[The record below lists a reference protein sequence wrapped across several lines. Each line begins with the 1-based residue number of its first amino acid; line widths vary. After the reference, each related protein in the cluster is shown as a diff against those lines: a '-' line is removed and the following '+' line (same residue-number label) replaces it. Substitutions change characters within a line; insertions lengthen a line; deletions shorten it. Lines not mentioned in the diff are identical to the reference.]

1 MTSSSHAGRVAV
13 VTGASRGIGRA
24 VALDLARQGAHV
36 VAISRTTGGLEELD
50 DEIRAVGGHATLVP
64 LDLKDGK
71 AIDAL
76 GAALYERFGRV
87 DSLVGNA
94 AVLGVLSP
102 VAHLDDKVWDEVM
115 AINVNA
121 NWRLIRTLEPLLK
134 QSPTGR
140 AVFLTSGVARAMRAY
155 WGVYSVSKAALECM
169 VGTWAAELRITN
181 VKANVLSPGPIRT
194 AMRARAMPGEDPMTL
209 TPPEDLA
216 PFITA
221 MVAPDYEQTGMLY
234 DFRAKTLIPIATG
247 G

>member
-1 MTSSSHAGRVAV
+1 
-13 VTGASRGIGRA
+13 
-24 VALDLARQGAHV
+24 
-36 VAISRTTGGLEELD
+36 
-50 DEIRAVGGHATLVP
+50 
-64 LDLKDGK
+64 LDLKEGK

-76 GAALYERFGRV
+76 GSALFERFGRV
-87 DSLVGNA
+87 DVLVGNA

-102 VAHLDDKVWDEVM
+102 VSHLDDKIWDEVM

-134 QSPTGR
+134 QSSAGR
-140 AVFLTSGVARAMRAY
+140 AVFLTAGTARTMRAY
-155 WGVYSVSKAALECM
+155 WGVYAISKAALECM
-169 VGTWAAELRITN
+169 VGTWAAELKITN

-221 MVAPDYEQTGMLY
+221 MVAPDYAETGMLY
-234 DFRAKTLIPIATG
+234 DFRARTTTPIAIAG
-247 G
+247 